1 MYNHTRLKGLLSLCV
16 MLFSFTLMSNAN
28 AVPSYARQTGLN
40 CGACHSAFPQLN
52 AFGRSFKLQGYTL
65 TTENQ
70 VKGKNLGIDLGA
82 PLSMMIQTT
91 WSKIKKTG
99 DPTQDDSRFDLPSQ
113 LSIFYAGRISD
124 KLGAFAQITY
134 TPDDDHFGMDNTDI
148 RYADT
153 TKVGGSDLIWGLSL
167 NNNPTVQDPWN
178 STPAWGFPWFEAGYG
193 YDYPDPMIASL
204 GGSVAGG
211 SAYGFWDDHLYTE
224 LGVYEAANTNNR
236 SAGGEAI
243 KGAAPYW
250 RLAYAGD
257 LGGMN
262 WELGTFGMRA
272 KIPTNGFD
280 AGQPLDKL
288 TDAAIDG
295 QLQWVMGDDT
305 ITLDANFVHEKQ
317 KLEATAPGLGS
328 QHLNTMKADIT
339 WYSHQTWG
347 ITAGYRG
354 AMSSSDAI
362 VYGGDGTTGKQNADA
377 WQLQLDYTPWLN
389 TRFALQYTDYQKL
402 NGETSGASDSNQ
414 IMLGAWFLF

>member
-1 MYNHTRLKGLLSLCV
+1 MHKSSTLKGALYLCV
-16 MLFSFTLMSNAN
+16 MLFAFGMINDAQ

-40 CGACHSAFPQLN
+40 CAACHSAFPQLN
-52 AFGRSFKLQGYTL
+52 TFGRDFKMRGYTL
-65 TTENQ
+65 TTEDQ
-70 VKGKNLGIDLGA
+70 VKSDGLGIDLGA

-124 KLGAFAQITY
+124 NLGAFAQITY
-134 TPDDDHFGMDNTDI
+134 TTEDDHFGMDNTDL
-148 RYADT
+148 RYADS
-153 TKVGGSDLIWGLSL
+153 TKLGGSDLIWGLSL
-167 NNNPTVQDPWN
+167 NNSPTVQDPWN
-178 STPAWGFPWFEAGYG
+178 STPVWGFPWFEAGYG

-211 SAYGFWDDHLYTE
+211 TAYGFWNDHLYTE
-224 LGVYEAANTNNR
+224 LGVYEAANTD
-236 SAGGEAI
+236 SKASDGKAI
-243 KGAAPYW
+243 KGSAPYW
-250 RLAYAGD
+250 RLAYTGD

-288 TDAAIDG
+288 SDAAIDG
-295 QLQWVMGDDT
+295 QLQWVLGENTLT
-305 ITLDANFVHEKQ
+305 IDANFVHETQ
-317 KLEATAPGLGS
+317 SLDATAPGIGS
-328 QHLNTMKADIT
+328 QHLNTMKADLT

-347 ITAGYRG
+347 ATVGSRG

-362 VYGGDGTTGKQNADA
+362 VYGDGTTGKQNADA
-377 WQLQLDYTPWLN
+377 WQFQLDYTPWLN
-389 TRFALQYTDYQKL
+389 TRFALQYTAYQKL
-402 NGETSGASDSNQ
+402 NGETSGASDNNQ
-414 IMLGAWFLF
+414 LMLGAWFLF